1 MNDGLVSSSQSGF
14 KSKDSC
20 LNRLSFITHERYHLL
35 DNGLEVRSI
44 FLGISKALNL
54 LIRFGMMV
62 LFLNTD
68 KLELQAEFLIRDA
81 SRDLVPFI
89 QFKKLEKQPWR
100 SVTF

>member
-20 LNRLSFITHERYHLL
+20 LNRLSFITHERYLL

-44 FLGISKALNL
+44 FLDISKALNL

-68 KLELQAEFLIRDA
+68 KLELQAGFLIRDA

-100 SVTF
+100 IVTF

>member
-1 MNDGLVSSSQSGF
+1 
-14 KSKDSC
+14 
-20 LNRLSFITHERYHLL
+20 
-35 DNGLEVRSI
+35 
-44 FLGISKALNL
+44 
-54 LIRFGMMV
+54 MMV

-81 SRDLVPFI
+81 SRDLVSFI